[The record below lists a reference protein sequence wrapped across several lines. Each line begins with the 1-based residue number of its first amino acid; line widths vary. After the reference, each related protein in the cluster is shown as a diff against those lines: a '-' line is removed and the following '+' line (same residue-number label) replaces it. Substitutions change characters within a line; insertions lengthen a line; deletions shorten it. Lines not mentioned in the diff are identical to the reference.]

1 MAGGI
6 YLEIDASELDA
17 QIDRLK
23 SALTPARVN
32 QVMYGIFQRTGGHVR
47 RILKEDLPK
56 QYYIKP
62 GEVGKAV
69 GRATVTS
76 GAGGTGCVIPI
87 SGPKKSIGGGFSAS
101 GGARGWASLRRRY
114 RVKARIVKSGQSTLP
129 QQMDSYGG
137 QAPFR
142 NLGPSLRTFKD
153 ANGNTIARGAIGPD
167 GAFEKYPKSSLGKQ
181 VFTRAGK
188 GRLPILKVV
197 GISVAQMP
205 TNRSESEVQADIKA
219 YLEKRMEHEL
229 QRLIGG

>member
-47 RILKEDLPK
+47 KILKEDLPK

-87 SGPKKSIGGGFSAS
+87 SGPRKSIGGGFGAS
-101 GGARGWASLRRRY
+101 GGAHGWASLRRRY

-142 NLGPSLRTFKD
+142 NLGSK
-153 ANGNTIARGAIGPD
+153 
-167 GAFEKYPKSSLGKQ
+167 LGGLT
-181 VFTRAGK
+181 FTRAGK
-188 GRLPILKVV
+188 GRFPILKVV

-205 TNRSESEVQADIKA
+205 TNRSESDVQADIKA